1 MAPRHKTS
9 RGRNSVCMSSWI
21 CPRRNVLEGLQCSAR
36 LTHVKLGNIEW
47 LSSTSMPEAG
57 GSEDAAERAL
67 G

>member
-1 MAPRHKTS
+1 M
-9 RGRNSVCMSSWI
+9 CMSSWF

-36 LTHVKLGNIEW
+36 LTHVKLGNFEW